1 MRVSRA
7 IAHKTVQRYFDSLN
21 QGQFVTT
28 AALFA
33 QTGQLI
39 APFEGATVG
48 PGNIQ
53 TYLEKKAKNMSATPQ
68 QWSFSPR
75 ENDQWQ
81 VEVSG
86 KVKTTV
92 FQVNVSWLFFIN
104 DSSQLISARVKL
116 IASPIELLNLRAVA
130 ST

>member
-1 MRVSRA
+1 MRGLRRLGRGLGYASESGDR
-7 IAHKTVQRYFDSLN
+7 IQKTVQRYFDSLN

-92 FQVNVSWLFFIN
+92 FSGEC
-104 DSSQLISARVKL
+104 QLAIFHQ
-116 IASPIELLNLRAVA
+116 
-130 ST
+130 